1 VSCLI
6 SEQPPLACRRWRP
19 TRAIS
24 NTIEYIQVLFM
35 SSRPGFVQVVSV
47 IIVYRSAKCLPA
59 DGPVLLLPA
68 CLLMACSVQH
78 Y

>member
-6 SEQPPLACRRWRP
+6 SEQPPLACRRRRP

-24 NTIEYIQVLFM
+24 NTIDYIQVLFM
-35 SSRPGFVQVVSV
+35 SSRPGFVHVVSV
-47 IIVYRSAKCLPA
+47 IVYRSAKCLPA
-59 DGPVLLLPA
+59 DGPVLLVPA